1 MNTSTISNALP
12 VTPSNSGGLQTGASP
27 EADASSSPFSS
38 VLTRQKTAETRT
50 ESTRPTH
57 GGPTPQNSDSPQL
70 VSDASED
77 TDEALAESVA
87 EHGLSLPQ
95 IALSIAAEAALAM
108 AARQPGAAGA
118 APANGATLTA
128 ALSTTAAE
136 NAEALAAALTNGK
149 LHAAPIDAEHTITS
163 AAALAAATKNGAT
176 SKAMEP
182 ELALDTPAA
191 TSGKRI
197 EIPTGFIPVQAS
209 ALPHQT
215 ELNLRKAPGLA
226 GNTGKNLLA
235 AQTPATDFT
244 IAKTATLDATALAA
258 DIAAASAKASFANV
272 SAQHDLSASQAGSLT
287 TAAGTAAST
296 TMLSGNMGSMANT
309 GAQPALPGIAT
320 PLQSPQWGAEFGR
333 QFVSLTQGGHNMP
346 HTAELRLDPP
356 ELGPLRISINISD
369 NVAHAVFTSPHAAVR
384 QTVENSLPQL
394 QQLLAQ
400 AGISL
405 GQTSVSD
412 QGQTDQSFNESF
424 GASRKTTAANTDGA
438 IGSTAGPASGPAAR
452 SRAPDALVD
461 TFA

>member
-1 MNTSTISNALP
+1 MNTPTISNALP
-12 VTPSNSGGLQTGASP
+12 AAPSNSGNQPTGASP
-27 EADASSSPFSS
+27 EPDASSTPFSS
-38 VLTRQKTAETRT
+38 VLTRQQTAEAVT
-50 ESTRPTH
+50 ENTRPAH
-57 GGPTPQNSDSPQL
+57 GGPTPQKNDSPQL

-77 TDEALAESVA
+77 TDEALAESAA

-108 AARQPGAAGA
+108 AARQPGGAGA
-118 APANGATLTA
+118 APASDATLTA
-128 ALSTTAAE
+128 ALGTTAAE
-136 NAEALAAALTNGK
+136 NAETLAAALANGK
-149 LHAAPIDAEHTITS
+149 LPATPIGAGQAVSS
-163 AAALAAATKNGAT
+163 AAALTAAAKSGAT
-176 SKAMEP
+176 SKADAP
-182 ELALDTPAA
+182 ALALDTPAA
-191 TSGKRI
+191 TGGKRI
-197 EIPTGFIPVQAS
+197 EIPAEFIPVQAS

-226 GNTGKNLLA
+226 ANTGKNPLA
-235 AQTPATDFT
+235 AQVSTADFT
-244 IAKTATLDATALAA
+244 VAKTATLDATALA
-258 DIAAASAKASFANV
+258 DIASASAKASFASA
-272 SAQHDLSASQAGSLT
+272 SAQHDLSASQAGSI
-287 TAAGTAAST
+287 TAAGGAAASSA
-296 TMLSGNMGSMANT
+296 MLSGNMGSVANT

-405 GQTSVSD
+405 GQTSVND

-424 GASRKTTAANTDGA
+424 GASRKTTAANADGA
-438 IGSTAGPASGPAAR
+438 IGGTAGLASGPAER